1 MKVLI
6 IEDEMHAARRLE
18 SLIREVIPDVAVA
31 GTADSVKSSV
41 KWLNNHSAPDLIFMD
56 IQLGDG
62 LSFEIFEMIDIQSPV
77 IFTTAY
83 DEYALKAF
91 KVNSIDYILKPVDK
105 AELQTAIAK
114 FDRLTYKQ
122 PGSAQKITESISKVV
137 ELLSRKYK
145 ERFVVKVGEHLRT
158 IEVKDVDYFFSAD
171 KVTFCHTQDG
181 RNHIIDFTLDQ
192 LEGMVDPTRFF
203 RINRKYL
210 VGAGAIKDIVNYTNS
225 RLKLVLPG
233 AKPEDCVVAR
243 ERVQEFRQWLD
254 R

>member
-6 IEDEMHAARRLE
+6 IEDESQAARRLQNLVLE
-18 SLIREVIPDVAVA
+18 IDPSIMVV
-31 GTADSVKSSV
+31 GTTDSIVSSV
-41 KWLNNHSAPDLIFMD
+41 KWLEANAVPDLIFMD

-62 LSFEIFEMIDIQSPV
+62 LSFEIFERTEVKAPI

-105 AELQTAIAK
+105 TELSSALLK
-114 FDRLTYKQ
+114 FKSLTKSGNFPQ
-122 PGSAQKITESISKVV
+122 SIVDNIGQVV
-137 ELLSRKYK
+137 ELLTKKYK

-158 IEVKDVDYFFSAD
+158 IEVKDIEYFFSQE
-171 KVTFCHTQDG
+171 KVTLCVTSDN
-181 RNHIIDFTLDQ
+181 RNHIIDFTLEHLQ
-192 LEGMVDPTRFF
+192 EMVDPQVFF

-210 VGAGAIKDIVNYTNS
+210 VGAASILDIVSYSNS
-225 RLKLVLPG
+225 RLRLKVKG
-233 AKPEDCVVAR
+233 SSDNSIIVAR
-243 ERVQEFRQWLD
+243 ERVQEFKAWLD